1 MRKHVRIAW
10 GITGSGDKIR
20 ETIALV
26 EELNKKYN
34 LEVHVYL
41 SREGEVVLKFYK
53 LLKEVKEHF
62 TRVSTEKGPN
72 APFLSGKIQLGS
84 YDFILIAPA
93 TANTVAKIA
102 YGIAD
107 SLLTSSAAQ
116 AIKANVPVYIF
127 PVDQKEGEIITKLPD
142 GRDLTLRI
150 RKEDVENVEKLR
162 KMRGITVL
170 SQIEEIEDVVKQLAQ
185 QKLEQS
191 AFSEEKPL

>member
-20 ETIALV
+20 ETVALMK
-26 EELNKKYN
+26 ELTTKYN
-34 LEVHVYL
+34 LEVHVFL

-53 LLKEVKEHF
+53 LLNEVKGSF
-62 TRVSTEKGPN
+62 PRVSTEKGPN

-102 YGIAD
+102 HGIAD
-107 SLLTSSAAQ
+107 SLLTNSAAQ
-116 AIKANVPVYIF
+116 AVKANVPVYIF
-127 PVDQKEGEIITKLPD
+127 PVDQREGEIITKLPD

-150 RKEDVENVEKLR
+150 RKEDVENVEKLKR
-162 KMRGITVL
+162 MRGITVL
-170 SQIEEIEDVVKQLAQ
+170 SQIEEIEDLVKQLTQ
-185 QKLEQS
+185 QKPEQS
-191 AFSEEKPL
+191 AFSEGKPL